1 MNLAEEG
8 GHVTERL
15 YYTDPYAVDFS
26 ARVVERLTVSKRP
39 AVVLDRTCFYP
50 ESGGQPGDRGDIN
63 GIAVLDTLERDED
76 HAVVHVLA
84 APLASNDVQGTV
96 DRSRRF
102 DLMQQHT
109 GQHIL
114 SQAAERLLNAETVS
128 FHLGD
133 DSMTV
138 DLATDSLTAEQ
149 AAALEDAANAVVF
162 QDLPVTCAFV
172 TADELA
178 RMPLR
183 KPPKVAGPVR
193 IVEVQGYD
201 WSPCGGTHVATAGQV
216 GLVVIRKW
224 ERRGAAVRVD
234 FACGGRALADYR
246 WKNAAVNR
254 LAAGLSVRDREM
266 ADTVER
272 LLAEASENRRLLNF
286 AREQLLDHEAAALV
300 AETAGPPHLVV
311 RSLGDRSAEEVRRL
325 AQRLAGRPGV
335 VALLGSLSSGKANL
349 IFARSADLGYD
360 MNVLLKAACALMG
373 GRGGGTPALAQG
385 GGGDIAALD
394 QALETAA
401 SMLKGS

>member
-1 MNLAEEG
+1 M
-8 GHVTERL
+8 TKRL
-15 YYTDPYAVDFS
+15 YYDDPYAVTFS
-26 ARVVERLTVSKRP
+26 ARVVERLTLDKRP

-50 ESGGQPGDRGDIN
+50 ESGGQPGDRGEL
-63 GIAVLDTLERDED
+63 GGVAVLDTVERETD

-84 APLASNDVQGTV
+84 APLASDEVAGAV
-96 DRSRRF
+96 DRGRRF
-102 DLMQQHT
+102 DMMQQHT

-114 SQAAERLLNAETVS
+114 SQAAERVLNAETVS

-138 DLATDSLTAEQ
+138 DLAIEGLTAEQ

-162 QDLPVTCAFV
+162 QDLPVTCSFV
-172 TADELA
+172 TAEELA

-183 KPPKVAGPVR
+183 KPPKVSGPVR
-193 IVEVQGYD
+193 IVEVHGYD

-216 GLVVIRKW
+216 GLTVIRKW

-234 FACGGRALADYR
+234 FACGGRALADFR

-272 LLAEASENRRLLNF
+272 LLAEANESRRLLNF
-286 AREQLLDHEAAALV
+286 AREQLLDHEADALV

-311 RSLGDRSAEEVRRL
+311 RSLGDRPAEEVRRL
-325 AQRLAGRPGV
+325 AQRLVGHPGV
-335 VALLGSLSSGKANL
+335 VALLGSARGGKANL
-349 IFARSADLGYD
+349 IFARSSDLSND
-360 MNVLLKAACALMG
+360 MNALLKAACALMG

-385 GGGDIAALD
+385 GGGDLAALD
-394 QALETAA
+394 RALETAA
-401 SMLKGS
+401 GMLKLEGS